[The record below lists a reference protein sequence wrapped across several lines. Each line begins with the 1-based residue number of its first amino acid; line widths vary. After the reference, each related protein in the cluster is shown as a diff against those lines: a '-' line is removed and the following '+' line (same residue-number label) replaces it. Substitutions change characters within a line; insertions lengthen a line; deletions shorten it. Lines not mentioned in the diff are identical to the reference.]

1 MSAVT
6 VTKLKKPRRHRG
18 ATIGFIDDLLQ
29 PGWQDWM
36 EVPSWPETTSTV
48 IFGLTPLRWAQ
59 LADRARTIQERTVAQ
74 QLGEH
79 STIAEIAMT
88 MGLSQKRIEQIAR
101 GLFDRVAKP
110 PKQHQTDM
118 FEDDDDV
125 GAS

>member
-6 VTKLKKPRRHRG
+6 VTKNKRPRRHRG
-18 ATIGFIDDLLQ
+18 SIIGFIDDIF
-29 PGWQDWM
+29 PTGWADWL
-36 EVPSWPETTSTV
+36 EVPAWPETTSTV
-48 IFGLTPLRWAQ
+48 IFGLTPLRWGQ

-110 PKQHQTDM
+110 PRQVDM
-118 FEDDDDV
+118 FDGGEV
-125 GAS
+125 